1 MKKYIYTFIMILSF
15 MFTLCAYSS
24 IKDTADNSSDT
35 ATSTETTSSKGNSNT
50 VEVITPDY
58 ITKESEDSS
67 EVFANIYVSDIDS
80 DSIVNKKVKV
90 NEISSES
97 ILEELKN
104 EDVVTSNTSV
114 KSFSTFEDQ
123 EDNVVG
129 VLNLSKEFY
138 NFNLGSSFESMML
151 NSVAKTYIENFN
163 LDKFKIL
170 VDDEE
175 YESGHI
181 LIDKDEYFTKDSL
194 EE

>member
-1 MKKYIYTFIMILSF
+1 MKKYTCSFILIFSCMLLF
-15 MFTLCAYSS
+15 CACS
-24 IKDTADNSSDT
+24 KDKA
-35 ATSTETTSSKGNSNT
+35 STETTTTNDSTENKSSSL
-50 VEVITPDY
+50 EVISPDY
-58 ITKESEDSS
+58 ITSNNEDSS

-123 EDNVVG
+123 EDNLVG

-138 NFNLGSSFESMML
+138 NFNLGSGFESMML

-181 LIDKDEYFTKDSL
+181 LMDKDEYFTKDSL